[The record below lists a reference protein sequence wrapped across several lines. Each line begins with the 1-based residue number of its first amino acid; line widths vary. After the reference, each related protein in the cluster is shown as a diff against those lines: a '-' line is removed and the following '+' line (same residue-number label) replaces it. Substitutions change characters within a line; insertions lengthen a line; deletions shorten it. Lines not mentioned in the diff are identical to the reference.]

1 MTDASDIA
9 LRAESGGVVVPVKV
23 VPNASRDK
31 IAGVLGDCVK
41 ITTAAPPEKGKANA
55 AVAKT
60 LAKALGVSPRKVKL
74 ISGPTNPRKEFLIGG
89 AAVEDVRQTLAGLK
103 ARGATPRRRVG
114 R

>member
-9 LRAESGGVVVPVKV
+9 LRAETGGVIVPVKV

-41 ITTAAPPEKGKANA
+41 ITTAAAPERGKANA

-60 LAKALGVSPRKVKL
+60 LAKALGVSVRDVKL
-74 ISGPTNPRKEFLIGG
+74 ISGPTNPRKEFLIVG
-89 AAVEDVRQTLAGLK
+89 ATIEGVRTALAG
-103 ARGATPRRRVG
+103 
-114 R
+114 